1 MASRPAGA
9 TGATAT
15 LGEKDGDADAVLFA
29 RLAADGFAGPAYDY
43 VCDRLARYGYQ
54 VLQAWIRRGDIF
66 ARCAEKKIKGL
77 PLSAGWDEWV
87 DDEIDDLV
95 QETVIHALLKFRRDA
110 LAGRGWRPDGGATLT
125 SYFTVTCLAAFSAVY
140 KSHRNARRRRA
151 ESVAAARRSRPVQVP
166 DVAEE
171 VTEQAAADERLS
183 AIADP
188 TLRLVVRLNAE
199 GYSHSEISNVLPD
212 GTTARAVEGMLYRYR
227 KQTRRH

>member
-9 TGATAT
+9 AVEVAS
-15 LGEKDGDADAVLFA
+15 EDAVLFA

-54 VLQAWIRRGDIF
+54 VLRAWIRSGDIF

-77 PLSAGWDEWV
+77 PPSAGWDEWA

-95 QETVIHALLKFRRDA
+95 QDTVVNALSKFRRDA
-110 LAGRGWRPDGGATLT
+110 LAGRGWRPDGGANLT

-140 KSHRNARRRRA
+140 KRHRNARRRHA

-188 TLRLVVRLNAE
+188 VLQSVVRLAAE
-199 GYSHSEISNVLPD
+199 GYSHREISILLAD

-227 KQTRRH
+227 KQTWSTDGR